1 MPVSS
6 PSIVFVDNNPNWE
19 NATNPVTNL
28 TSNKPT
34 SFTHS
39 QSKTHWSDNTNE
51 KLANILSQLTNTLNA
66 NQISSPNTNSRGTK
80 CYDLKLELRL
90 YLGKDLREVKGD
102 CINGKV

>member
-6 PSIVFVDNNPNWE
+6 LSIVSVDNNPNWE

-28 TSNKPT
+28 TSNKST
-34 SFTHS
+34 SFTCS
-39 QSKTHWSDNTNE
+39 KSKTHWSDNTNE
-51 KLANILSQLTNTLNA
+51 QLADILSRLTNTLNA
-66 NQISSPNTNSRGTK
+66 NQTPSPNTNSRGTK

-90 YLGKDLREVKGD
+90 HLGKDLREVKED